1 MKQYKKRFVSA
12 LLAAAMVLACFL
24 HAGTL
29 LAAVPKSPNTA
40 DKVTL
45 RTGKK
50 VYYPGVL
57 GDYSTC
63 LYTVDGMAAY
73 CLEPTMDSPGHGQYE
88 YQIIEDNPSLEKA
101 LYYGYGGPGDVTG
114 TYMPQLKDEVKYVFT
129 HIAASY
135 FYCGIKGFYG
145 CTMGQIEACG
155 ALDWINYLEA
165 LPQPPRAELSL
176 SDTALSASCEGDRQ
190 VTETT
195 VLNGD
200 SRNSV
205 TIRLPEDVT
214 FHNKD
219 SGSTKTGGEV
229 QIFGGTSF
237 YFSAPMTVT
246 GSWSSGTLAGSIQT
260 AGNVFLVPTGS
271 DTQDIGIYYKTQDG
285 NSVSFT
291 VEWTELA
298 KVRVIKA
305 DSDNSARLSGAV
317 FGIYR
322 DPACRELLTTMSATN
337 QDGVSEAGFPMTQ
350 ELVYVKELTA
360 PAGYRI
366 NTAVYP
372 VSLTVNQTASVTIPD
387 VEQLGNLT
395 IYKEGEVLVGA
406 SSTEEGT
413 VFQYENRRQRGAVF
427 QLYAARDIVTPYGT
441 VVYRAGELVADHLVT
456 GNDGS
461 VAVRNLH
468 LGAYRVTEAKAP
480 ENFYNKGET
489 REVILTYAGQAAE
502 AVFSNTTFKNDRQK
516 ASVRIEKQD
525 RDTGH
530 GLEGGIFGLY
540 ASEGITNAEG
550 AIVAD
555 AGTLIGK
562 ATTDTEGRAVFSADL
577 PIGFGYE
584 VRELSAPEGYIRNT
598 EDVYSFRF
606 QYTNDREATAVFSHV
621 FADDSVRAAIRLF
634 KRDKETGQN
643 RPQGDAEL
651 GMAAY
656 GLYARKDILHPDKKT
671 GILYKAGEQ
680 VGRLTTDQEGNA
692 AIENLYL
699 GEYFIKE
706 ITPPVGYVIDETEYD
721 LVCNY
726 EGDLTAVV
734 ERECISGEQVIKQPF
749 QIIKAAKNDQTDAEL
764 LSGAGF
770 SAYLLSELNK
780 KEGEDYDFDSAVPIV
795 IGENGER
802 EMFTNERGYACS
814 AALPY
819 GTYLV
824 RETTT
829 PKGYAPVKD
838 FLVHITEHKPTE
850 PQVWRVLLDEEFEA
864 KLKIVKQDD
873 ETKKPVLAKNTEFK
887 VYDLDKNSYVEQVTT
902 YPTVVTHKSYVTDEQ
917 GYLILP
923 KSLGAGHY
931 RIEEIRAPFGY
942 TLNDNYYEVAVD
954 SDMPYQVDPVTGD
967 LVIDVIYENHPVK
980 GEIRIEKT
988 GEKLKGY
995 KKDFTY
1001 QQESLE
1007 GAEFGIYAAED
1018 IYSADFQKDAEGNRC
1033 LVYASGEQAGTV
1045 TTDRDGKAVF
1055 SGLPLGTYR
1064 IKETKAPE
1072 GYVRNEAPL
1081 TVTLSYADQE
1091 TPIISQTAVFENE
1104 RQRVEIAA
1112 VKKDAENKALV
1123 EGAVF
1128 GLYAKTAILAQG
1140 NMLVEPGTLLGEA
1153 VSGADGRAVF
1163 DLDVPFGTYYIR
1175 ELEAPKGYVST
1186 GRVAEVTVSYQ
1197 GQDVKT
1203 AVLDCEFENAPTKVS
1218 FRKTDLTTGAELS
1231 GATLTVLDQAGNV
1244 VDTWKSVK
1252 GKEHIIERLKAGE
1265 TYILREEL
1273 APYGY
1278 LQAEEVTFTV
1288 ADSAELQK
1296 VEMKDDVPTG
1306 LLLINKKGE
1315 LLEDISLLDVIGGW
1329 SSWLFGYV
1337 TGSLEDV
1344 TFEVYALE
1352 DIKAADGES
1361 EDYYRKDE
1369 LVGTITTDK
1378 TGYARLDGLPLG
1390 KYYIKET
1397 KTAEGYV
1404 LDGNTREADLTYR
1417 GQKEAVVTFSTD
1429 WQNKRKK
1436 AGIHVWKTEEASEQG
1451 VEGTVF
1457 ALCAKEDITGA
1468 DGRIL
1473 VEADTVIEEKA
1484 TDGEG
1489 KVDFEADLPIGFAY
1503 YVKETAPAPGFTSM
1517 GEMQDFNFSD
1527 KHARMEDVSYDL
1539 EFQNVPTVF
1548 EFTKTSL
1555 TDGKEIEGAMLQV
1568 TDENGGLIEA
1578 WVSGKEP
1585 HIIRGLVVGK
1595 TYYLTETLPAEG
1607 YVTAERIAF
1616 TPENVLDVQKVEMKD
1631 DITKLEISKTDL
1643 GGKELPGAKLS
1654 IFTKKG
1660 EVVDSWISG
1669 EQPHYIEMLPIGE
1682 YVLREETAP
1691 EGYLVAEDVRFEIR
1705 DTAEVQK
1712 VVMKDEAKPVS
1723 PAETPRTG
1731 EEGNIW
1737 LWLVL
1742 MGAAAGGIGFLV
1754 ARSRREDRD
1763 Q

>member
-1 MKQYKKRFVSA
+1 MKQNRKRFMSG
-12 LLAAAMVLACFL
+12 LLAAVTVLACFL
-24 HAGTL
+24 QVGTL
-29 LAAVPKSPNTA
+29 FAAVPKSPYTA

-88 YQIIEDNPSLEKA
+88 YQVIEDNPNLAKA

-114 TYMPQLKDEVKYVFT
+114 TYMPQLKDEAKYVFT

-165 LPQPPRAELSL
+165 MPEPPKAGLSL
-176 SDTALSASCEGDRQ
+176 SNTALSVSCEGDRQ
-190 VTETT
+190 VTGTT
-195 VLNGD
+195 ILNGD

-214 FHNKD
+214 FHNKGN
-219 SGSTKTGGEV
+219 GSTQTGGEIQV
-229 QIFGGTSF
+229 FGGTSF

-246 GSWSSGTLAGSIQT
+246 GSWSSGSLAGSIQT
-260 AGNVFLVPTGS
+260 AGKVFVVPTGS
-271 DTQDIGIYYKTQDG
+271 DTQDIGIYYKTQGG

-291 VEWTELA
+291 VEWMDLA
-298 KVRVIKA
+298 RVRVIKV
-305 DSDNSARLSGAV
+305 DSDTGARLSGAV

-322 DPACRELLTTMSATN
+322 DQACRDLAATMSATG

-350 ELVYVKELTA
+350 NLVYLKEHTA
-360 PAGYRI
+360 PTGYRI
-366 NTAVYP
+366 NPSVYP
-372 VSLTVNQTASVTIPD
+372 VELAVGQTASVTIPD

-395 IYKEGEVLVGA
+395 IHKEGEVLVGA
-406 SSTEEGT
+406 SSNEDGT
-413 VFQYENRRQRGAVF
+413 VFQYENRRQKGAAF
-427 QLYAARDIVTPYGT
+427 QVYAARDITTPYGT

-461 VAVRNLH
+461 VSVKNLH
-468 LGAYRVTEAKAP
+468 LGAYRVVEAKAP

-489 REVILTYAGQAAE
+489 REVVFVYAGQTAE

-516 ASVRIEKQD
+516 AAVRIEKQD

-530 GLEGGIFGLY
+530 GLEGGVFGLY
-540 ASEGITNAEG
+540 ASDNIINADG
-550 AIVAD
+550 AIVAA
-555 AGTLIGK
+555 AGRLIGK
-562 ATTDTEGRAVFSADL
+562 ATTDTEGKAVFSADL

-584 VRELSAPEGYIRNT
+584 VRELSAPEGYIRNS

-606 QYTNDREATAVFSHV
+606 QYTNDREANVVFTHV
-621 FADDSVRAAIRLF
+621 FTNDRVRAAIRLF

-643 RPQGDAEL
+643 QPQGDAAL
-651 GMAAY
+651 GLAAY

-692 AIENLYL
+692 GIENLYL

-706 ITPPVGYVIDETEYD
+706 ITPPVGYLTDETEYD

-749 QIIKAAKNDQTDAEL
+749 QIIKAAKNDKTDADL
-764 LSGAGF
+764 LCGAGF
-770 SAYLLSELNK
+770 SAYLLSTLDK
-780 KEGEDYDFDSAVPIV
+780 KEGGGYEFDSAVPV
-795 IGENGER
+795 AIGENGET
-802 EMFTNERGYACS
+802 EMFTNEQGYARS
-814 AALPY
+814 GALPY

-829 PKGYAPVKD
+829 PKGFAPVKD
-838 FLVHITEHKPTE
+838 FLVHITEHKPSE

-887 VYDLDKNSYVEQVTT
+887 VYDLDQNKYVEQVTT

-923 KSLGAGHY
+923 KSLGVGHY
-931 RIEEIRAPFGY
+931 RIEEVRAPFGY
-942 TLNDNYYEVAVD
+942 TLNEAYYEVAVD

-980 GEIRIEKT
+980 GEICIEKE

-995 KKDFTY
+995 KKDFIY
-1001 QQESLE
+1001 GPESLE

-1018 IYSADFQKDAEGNRC
+1018 IYTADFQKDAEGNRC
-1033 LVYASGEQAGTV
+1033 LAYASGELAGTV
-1045 TTDRDGKAVF
+1045 TTDQEGKAVF
-1055 SGLPLGTYR
+1055 SNLPLGTYR

-1072 GYVRNEAPL
+1072 GYVRNEASQ
-1081 TVTLSYADQE
+1081 TITLSYAGQE
-1091 TPIISQTAVFENE
+1091 IPVIRQTAVFEND

-1112 VKKDAENKALV
+1112 VKKDAENKAPV

-1140 NMLVEPGTLLGEA
+1140 NVLVEADTLLGEA

-1163 DLDVPFGTYYIR
+1163 GLDVPFGAYYIR
-1175 ELEAPKGYVST
+1175 ELEAPKGYVSS
-1186 GRVAEVTVSYQ
+1186 GRVAEITAGYQ

-1203 AVLDCEFENAPTKVS
+1203 ATLDCEFENAPTKVS
-1218 FRKTDLTTGAELS
+1218 FRKTDLTTGVELS
-1231 GATLTVLDQAGNV
+1231 GATLTVLDRKGNV

-1252 GKEHIIERLKAGE
+1252 GEEHIIERLKAGE
-1265 TYILREEL
+1265 TYTLREEL

-1288 ADSAELQK
+1288 GDTAEMQK

-1315 LLEDISLLDVIGGW
+1315 LLEEISLLDVIGGW
-1329 SSWLFGYV
+1329 GSYLFGYI

-1352 DIKAADGES
+1352 EIKAADGES
-1361 EDYYRKDE
+1361 DDYYRKDE

-1390 KYYIKET
+1390 KYYVKET
-1397 KTAEGYV
+1397 KTVEGYV
-1404 LDGNTREADLTYR
+1404 LDGNLREADLTYR
-1417 GQKEAVVTFSTD
+1417 GQDTPVVTFSTD

-1436 AGIHVWKTEEASEQG
+1436 AGIHVRKTEEASDQG
-1451 VEGTVF
+1451 VKGTVF

-1484 TDGEG
+1484 TDMEG
-1489 KVDFEADLPIGFAY
+1489 RVDFAADLPIGFSY
-1503 YVKETAPAPGFTSM
+1503 YVKETAPAPGYSSPGERQEFEFT
-1517 GEMQDFNFSD
+1517 G
-1527 KHARMEDVSYDL
+1527 KHARMEEVSYDL
-1539 EFQNVPTVF
+1539 EFQNVPTIF

-1555 TDGKEIEGAMLQV
+1555 TDGKEIEGAKLRV
-1568 TDENGGLIEA
+1568 TEENGNLVEE

-1595 TYYLTETLPAEG
+1595 IYHLTETLPADG
-1607 YVTAERIAF
+1607 YVTAERITF
-1616 TPENVLDVQKVEMKD
+1616 TPENVVDVQKVEMKD
-1631 DITKLEISKTDL
+1631 DVTKVEISKTDIA
-1643 GGKELPGAKLS
+1643 GNELPGAKLS
-1654 IFTKKG
+1654 VLTQEG
-1660 EVVDSWISG
+1660 EVVESWISG
-1669 EQPHYIEMLPIGE
+1669 DKPHYMEMLPIGE

-1691 EGYLVAEDVRFEIR
+1691 EGYLVAEDVRFEVR
-1705 DTAEVQK
+1705 DTQEIQK
-1712 VVMKDEAKPVS
+1712 VVMKDEAKPLS
-1723 PAETPRTG
+1723 PKATPGTG
-1731 EEGNIW
+1731 EEGNPW

-1742 MGAAAGGIGFLV
+1742 MGAAACGLGFIV
-1754 ARSRREDRD
+1754 AQSRRKGKEK
-1763 Q
+1763 